1 MSQALLQR
9 NGVEQVDTAE
19 NGLQAVLAALS
30 DLQKYDVLFMD
41 NFMPVMVTTQRNYFS
56 QLRGRECYCVVDE
69 QDRLEAVR
77 KLREGGFSKLVV
89 GVTGNALVE
98 DIYVAVP
105 RRGGGHAPVKIDSLK
120 MLLHHVNEHGP
131 RSLPDTHLSEGIR

>member
-56 QLRGRECYCVVDE
+56 QLRGRECYCVVMSCHFIYSIF
-69 QDRLEAVR
+69 LVSLGTSVIV
-77 KLREGGFSKLVV
+77 LR
-89 GVTGNALVE
+89 
-98 DIYVAVP
+98 
-105 RRGGGHAPVKIDSLK
+105 
-120 MLLHHVNEHGP
+120 
-131 RSLPDTHLSEGIR
+131 

>member
-1 MSQALLQR
+1 MSQALLQG
-9 NGVEQVDTAE
+9 NGVVQGDTAE
-19 NGLQAVLAALS
+19 NGLQAMLAALS
-30 DLQKYDVLFMD
+30 ELQKYDVLFMD
-41 NFMPVMVTTQRNYFS
+41 NFMPVMVTTQRYYFS

-98 DIYVAVP
+98 D
-105 RRGGGHAPVKIDSLK
+105 
-120 MLLHHVNEHGP
+120 MLLYLAAGADML
-131 RSLPDTHLSEGIR
+131 R

>member
-69 QDRLEAVR
+69 QDGLEAVR

-98 DIYVAVP
+98 D
-105 RRGGGHAPVKIDSLK
+105 
-120 MLLHHVNEHGP
+120 MLQYLAAGADML
-131 RSLPDTHLSEGIR
+131 R

>member
-9 NGVEQVDTAE
+9 NGVVQVDTAE

-41 NFMPVMVTTQRNYFS
+41 NFMPVVMATTQRNYFS

-69 QDRLEAVR
+69 QNRLEAVK
-77 KLREGGFSKLVV
+77 KLREGGFS
-89 GVTGNALVE
+89 
-98 DIYVAVP
+98 
-105 RRGGGHAPVKIDSLK
+105 
-120 MLLHHVNEHGP
+120 
-131 RSLPDTHLSEGIR
+131 